1 MPKRDYEHHQPRKS
15 DKKKKHHRCFN
26 EEVVQDQR
34 ASRVNFKNYLRQL
47 REEELMDDEFD
58 EDDQ

>member
-1 MPKRDYEHHQPRKS
+1 MPKRDYEHHQPRKT
-15 DKKKKHHRCFN
+15 DKKKKHHRGFN

-47 REEELMDDEFD
+47 REEELMDDDFD
-58 EDDQ
+58 DEE